1 MDGQV
6 TPTETGPS
14 EAAILAALKVIAEWW
29 RKREQGE
36 ERAA

>member
-1 MDGQV
+1 MTTQV
-6 TPTETGPS
+6 TPAATGPS

-29 RKREQGE
+29 RKRELVE